1 MGRLSAE
8 QIASRREGIGSSD
21 VATILGLSPYQG
33 NTPLAL
39 WLEKTGQA
47 VEVERD
53 ETAMELGHLFEP
65 VLVLLF
71 ERQSKL
77 TVLTRGEHVESVAH
91 PDHPWRRANLDGRIA
106 DKRAA
111 VEVKV
116 VGVGMM
122 RDWDANA
129 DDGIPHYVRC
139 QVAWQMH
146 VADLDMVYVVA
157 LIGGTTF
164 RVYEIARD
172 LEIERPIV
180 AACEAFW
187 RTVTERTEPDL
198 DGSAI
203 ARAWLNRLYPPREP
217 EVVVTLDEHDYEDM
231 GVIAMAKERAHEA
244 AKEKLAKA
252 QKECVTNALIKAMG
266 ERECDVLYLPGEFR
280 ASYRTEGKKGRVF
293 RLRSMAKLGAMGT
306 GNVDDGEVI

>member
-1 MGRLSAE
+1 MGRLSAQ
-8 QIASRREGIGSSD
+8 QIADRRLGIGSSD
-21 VATILGLSPYQG
+21 VATVLGLSPYQG

-53 ETAMELGHLFEP
+53 EMALDLGHLLEP
-65 VLVLLF
+65 VLVGVF
-71 ERQSKL
+71 ERQSGL
-77 TVLTRGEHVESVAH
+77 TVLTKGDGVESVSH
-91 PDHPWRRANLDGRIA
+91 PDHPWRRANLDGRIK

-122 RDWDANA
+122 RDWDVNT
-129 DDGIPHYVRC
+129 DDGIPHYVRV

-146 VADLDMVYVVA
+146 VADLDTVFVVA

-164 RVYEIARD
+164 RVFEVSRD
-172 LEIERPIV
+172 LEIERQIV
-180 AACEAFW
+180 TVCEAFW
-187 RTVTERTEPDL
+187 HRVQARAEPEV

-217 EVVVTLDEHDYEDM
+217 EVVVTLDADDDADRPAIYLARSR
-231 GVIAMAKERAHEA
+231 IASAAHERE
-244 AKEKLAKA
+244 AKVTKDTM
-252 QKECVTNALIKAMG
+252 TNAIIRTMG

-280 ASYRTEGKKGRVF
+280 ASYRTQGKKGRVF
-293 RLRSMAKLGAMGT
+293 AMKSLAPVGAMST
-306 GNVDDGEVI
+306 GNIDDGEVL

>member
-1 MGRLSAE
+1 MGRLSAQ
-8 QIASRREGIGSSD
+8 QIADRRLGIGSSD
-21 VATILGLSPYQG
+21 VATVLGLSPYQG

-53 ETAMELGHLFEP
+53 DMALDLGHLLEP
-65 VLVLLF
+65 VLVGVF
-71 ERQSKL
+71 ERQSGL
-77 TVLTRGEHVESVAH
+77 TVLTKGDGVESVAH

-122 RDWDANA
+122 RDWDTNT
-129 DDGIPHYVRC
+129 DDGIPHYVRV

-146 VADLDMVYVVA
+146 VADLDTVFVVA

-164 RVYEIARD
+164 RVFEVSRD
-172 LEIERPIV
+172 LEIERQIV
-180 AACEAFW
+180 TVCEAFW
-187 RTVTERTEPDL
+187 SRVQSRAEPEI

-217 EVVVTLDEHDYEDM
+217 EVVVTLDAEDE
-231 GVIAMAKERAHEA
+231 GDRDTIRLARARVVEA
-244 AKEKLAKA
+244 ALEKQAKA
-252 QKECVTNALIKAMG
+252 NKEYVTNALIRAMG
-266 ERECDVLYLPGEFR
+266 ERACDVLYLPGEFR
-280 ASYRTEGKKGRVF
+280 VSYRNQGKKGRIFAMKSLAPV
-293 RLRSMAKLGAMGT
+293 GAMAT
-306 GNVDDGEVI
+306 GNVDDGEVL

>member
-1 MGRLSAE
+1 MGRLSAQ
-8 QIASRREGIGSSD
+8 QIADRRLGIGSSD
-21 VATILGLSPYQG
+21 VATVLGLSPYQG

-53 ETAMELGHLFEP
+53 EMALDLGHLLEP
-65 VLVLLF
+65 VLVGVF
-71 ERQSKL
+71 ERQSGL
-77 TVLTRGEHVESVAH
+77 TVLTKGDGVESVSH
-91 PDHPWRRANLDGRIA
+91 PDHAWRRANLDGRIA

-122 RDWDANA
+122 RDWDVNT
-129 DDGIPHYVRC
+129 DDGIPHYVRV

-146 VADLDMVYVVA
+146 VADLDTVFVVA

-164 RVYEIARD
+164 RVFEVSRD
-172 LEIERPIV
+172 LEIERQIV
-180 AACEAFW
+180 AVCSAFW
-187 RTVTERTEPDL
+187 HRVTTRAEPEL

-217 EVVVTLDEHDYEDM
+217 EVVVTLDAEDE
-231 GVIAMAKERAHEA
+231 GDRDVIRLARARVVETALEKQAKA
-244 AKEKLAKA
+244 AKDLM
-252 QKECVTNALIKAMG
+252 TNALIRTMG
-266 ERECDVLYLPGEFR
+266 ERECDVLYLPGELR
-280 ASYRTEGKKGRVF
+280 ASYRTQGKKGRVF
-293 RLRSMAKLGAMGT
+293 QMKSLAPVGAMAT
-306 GNVDDGEVI
+306 GNVDDGEVL

>member
-1 MGRLSAE
+1 MGRLSPE
-8 QIASRREGIGSSD
+8 QLVARREGIGSSD

-53 ETAMELGHLFEP
+53 EGALELGHLLEP
-65 VLVLLF
+65 VLVGLF

-77 TVLTRGEHVESVAH
+77 TVLTKGEGVESVSH

-116 VGVGMM
+116 VGIGMV
-122 RDWDANA
+122 RDWDVNA

-139 QVAWQMH
+139 QVVWQMH

-164 RVYEIARD
+164 RVFEIARD

-187 RTVTERTEPDL
+187 RTVTERTEPEL

-217 EVVVTLDEHDYEDM
+217 EVVVTLDAEDHADTGLIATVRNRMTAGAREKEAKADKDWDTNAIIRAM
-231 GVIAMAKERAHEA
+231 GVRA
-244 AKEKLAKA
+244 
-252 QKECVTNALIKAMG
+252 
-266 ERECDVLYLPGEFR
+266 CDVLHLPGEFR
-280 ASYRTEGKKGRVF
+280 ASYRTQGKKGRVF
-293 RLRSMAKLGAMGT
+293 QLRSLAKLGALGT
-306 GNVDDGEVI
+306 GNVDDGEVL